1 MNAAELYWTQLY
13 AQAEL
18 EADDDDTAAPAQD
31 SELGRRYY
39 WVDEDVDS

>member
-1 MNAAELYWTQLY
+1 VNAAEQYWTNLY

-18 EADDDDTAAPAQD
+18 EAADDDTAAPDQG